1 MGKKRGKEKYIK
13 HILHFLYFI
22 DEKGTRK
29 VLCQL
34 NVNFV
39 IGWSSKV
46 LFFIIMCQK
55 LFLQWTSH
63 YLIKTVMSHFN
74 FLFLGCIWGC
84 SFLLYVFYFL
94 WVDTFFLLKNRKLYE
109 LQFFLFI
116 CFSLISSPCQIV
128 RFYWFFSLNFFKLVF
143 DPSVL
148 GESFVFCCIT
158 NKSSMAFFLYSGCGL
173 CHHLSTVMRRGWSGY
188 WISTILTIFQ
198 F

>member
-1 MGKKRGKEKYIK
+1 MEVGVA
-13 HILHFLYFI
+13 LC
-22 DEKGTRK
+22 T
-29 VLCQL
+29 VLCSCWDQPYCAST
-34 NVNFV
+34 
-39 IGWSSKV
+39 WSV
-46 LFFIIMCQK
+46 LFYLRHLIS
-55 LFLQWTSH
+55 LTSLVF
-63 YLIKTVMSHFN
+63 YI
-74 FLFLGCIWGC
+74 LFLGLCLMLEFKEICWGMRYFC
-84 SFLLYVFYFL
+84 VYILVPCTSISIIYLDIVRYSYKSSFL
-94 WVDTFFLLKNRKLYE
+94 WIDTFFLLKNRKLYE

-148 GESFVFCCIT
+148 GDSFVLCCIT

-188 WISTILTIFQ
+188 WIDTILTIFQ